1 MSFKKLHPIIKN
13 VLESKNILKYSPLQK
28 KIIPFIKGGTSVYG
42 IGPKDSGKTTALIM
56 GVLQKLQCEAF
67 EDEDS
72 PRCII
77 VVKDKSAT
85 WDLAERFEEFT
96 KHTNLR
102 VHKAYEEFDLEKQRE
117 QVYHGVD
124 ILITT
129 PKRLNKLYYQNSLHM
144 GEMLLFCV
152 YDADF
157 LNRNEYHN
165 DVLRMSESVSNKCK
179 FIILSENFN
188 KKIANFQESFMY
200 NSVLVKVD
208 EAIKIEEPE
217 VKTEDASEEE

>member
-13 VLESKNILKYSPLQK
+13 VLESKNILSYAPIQK
-28 KIIPFIKGGTSVYG
+28 KIIPFIKSGSSVYG
-42 IGPKDSGKTTALIM
+42 IGPKGSGKTTALIM
-56 GVLQKLQCEAF
+56 GVLQKLKCEAV

-72 PRCII
+72 PRAII
-77 VVKDKSAT
+77 VVKDKQAT

-102 VHKAYEEFDLEKQRE
+102 VYKAYQEFDLEKQRE

-124 ILITT
+124 ILIVT

-165 DVLRMSESVSNKCK
+165 DVLRMSESVSSKCK
-179 FIILSENFN
+179 FVIMSETYN
-188 KKIANFQESFMY
+188 KKIANYQEAFMY
-200 NSVLVKVD
+200 NSAYVEVKKV
-208 EAIKIEEPE
+208 IEIPE
-217 VKTEDASEEE
+217 VIIEPNTDSEA